1 MKTNLKYRAFY
12 MAIFTLFLGLGA
24 CEKEEMNNEKTEYA
38 SILKVADDGTTS
50 VIEANLQAVLLET
63 PSISN
68 DELSVLGKMK
78 EEEKLARDV
87 YTVLYQKWGSRI
99 FYNIS
104 KAEEKHMNAVILL
117 LKYYGSADT
126 LVEEAGLFTRPGFQT
141 LYNDLVATGSASVE
155 DAFKTGALI
164 EEMDSKDLTDILES
178 ATNENIILVFENLL
192 KGSRNHLRAFIRQL
206 TGLGI
211 SYIPVYIS
219 ADELEQIINSPME
232 KGKQYRMNNRKGN
245 QGNHGNQG
253 IREIKGIRVH
263 KLERLSF
270 PNDKVYYIQK

>member
-1 MKTNLKYRAFY
+1 MKTNLKCRAMY

-50 VIEANLQAVLLET
+50 VIEANLQAMLLET

-68 DELSVLGKMK
+68 DELSVLLKMK

-87 YTVLYQKWGSRI
+87 YTALYQKWASRI

-104 KAEEKHMNAVILL
+104 QAEEKHTNAVILL

-126 LVEEAGLFTRPGFQT
+126 LVEEAGIFTMPEFQT
-141 LYNDLVATGSASVE
+141 LYNALVTAGSASVQ

-164 EEMDSKDLTDILES
+164 EEMDIKDLTDILES
-178 ATNENIILVFENLL
+178 VTNENIILVFENLL
-192 KGSRNHLRAFIRQL
+192 RASRNHLRAFNRQL
-206 TGLGI
+206 ASLGI

-219 ADELEQIINSPME
+219 SDEFEQIINSPME
-232 KGKQYRMNNRKGN
+232 KGNQYRMNHRQGSQGYRRNQGN
-245 QGNHGNQG
+245 QGNHGRHGNQG
-253 IREIKGIRVH
+253 SHGI
-263 KLERLSF
+263 
-270 PNDKVYYIQK
+270 

>member
-1 MKTNLKYRAFY
+1 MKANAKISAIIV
-12 MAIFTLFLGLGA
+12 AIFILFLGLSA
-24 CEKEEMNNEKTEYA
+24 CEKEETNNEKTEYS

-63 PSISN
+63 PSISD
-68 DELSVLGKMK
+68 DELAVLLKMK

-104 KAEEKHMNAVILL
+104 QAEEKHMNAVILL

-126 LVEEAGLFTRPGFQT
+126 LVEEAGIFTRPEFQT
-141 LYNDLVATGSASVE
+141 LYNDLVTAGSASVE

-164 EEMDSKDLTDILES
+164 EEMDIKDLTDILES

-206 TGLGI
+206 ASLGI

-219 ADELEQIINSPME
+219 ADEFEQIINSPME
-232 KGKQYRMNNRKGN
+232 KGNQYRMNNRQGNQRNQGNEGNQGNQGRHGN
-245 QGNHGNQG
+245 QGNHGN
-253 IREIKGIRVH
+253 
-263 KLERLSF
+263 
-270 PNDKVYYIQK
+270 

>member
-1 MKTNLKYRAFY
+1 
-12 MAIFTLFLGLGA
+12 
-24 CEKEEMNNEKTEYA
+24 
-38 SILKVADDGTTS
+38 
-50 VIEANLQAVLLET
+50 
-63 PSISN
+63 
-68 DELSVLGKMK
+68 MK

-126 LVEEAGLFTRPGFQT
+126 LVEETGIFTRPGFQT

-206 TGLGI
+206 ASLGI

-219 ADELEQIINSPME
+219 ADEFEQIINSPME

-245 QGNHGNQG
+245 QTRKSGES
-253 IREIKGIRVH
+253 R
-263 KLERLSF
+263 KLETGCFFL
-270 PNDKVYYIQK
+270 YG